1 METFERFFK
10 SGSFKSNSRTR
21 LKLRD
26 NRNEL
31 IDNSIDSDN
40 NNNDIKSL
48 DINNTNTIISSDVL
62 KASIDE
68 TIDPTDVED
77 IDNDESSVWIEVLDE
92 ESGLSYYWNT
102 ETNETTSLGDPKPE
116 IYSLEFDAKDDDN
129 VNKKRERKKK
139 KKNEKKGLEI
149 IEESSEIQLQDFQ
162 STDQRDNEIPNIDT
176 ISNNENVVDT
186 IDNKVID
193 EIIREAKS
201 LNIVT
206 IIDNEINIQEDLSN
220 RNDDIS
226 ICNVMNDESNNKMIE
241 VVDVIKCDTTI
252 SSIIDTETSIEVIQT
267 INTSETPIIE
277 SINNNGKNNTLKKD
291 LKKINDNDTKLSTD
305 TNIKSRRK
313 NSIKSNSIKI
323 TPIKQKS
330 IKSNNDNKDK
340 ERKRGFTTFFVD
352 MFKSVVGNSMETCV
366 KDNKFD
372 KSIEI
377 ESINNDEIVISDTIS
392 KNVDKQQEV
401 ETKDEDDNE
410 DDVIIEGM
418 ASYPPLLEYSEFDV
432 PSDVI
437 MSPKVK
443 VTIERCKICTLP
455 TGTCK
460 HTLNETVDNNNTTIS
475 SLIENKE
482 KGKISYPSMKKSS
495 IKVDD
500 DYIDFTIDEEAL
512 LINWNN
518 DQLKIKKDLLTVIVS
533 SFDLND
539 EKAAN
544 KSISDKTNDILIKEL
559 NNTIQDKFLANSY
572 DDIRQAA
579 ITFRHILRQDKL
591 KINLE
596 NDLKLKGRL
605 CNYPIISSPRNQ
617 NRSSNATSPIQ
628 KRSKNIIGHSTCL
641 TYIPKTSL

>member
-1 METFERFFK
+1 M
-10 SGSFKSNSRTR
+10 
-21 LKLRD
+21 
-26 NRNEL
+26 
-31 IDNSIDSDN
+31 
-40 NNNDIKSL
+40 
-48 DINNTNTIISSDVL
+48 V
-62 KASIDE
+62 
-68 TIDPTDVED
+68 
-77 IDNDESSVWIEVLDE
+77 
-92 ESGLSYYWNT
+92 
-102 ETNETTSLGDPKPE
+102 
-116 IYSLEFDAKDDDN
+116 
-129 VNKKRERKKK
+129 
-139 KKNEKKGLEI
+139 
-149 IEESSEIQLQDFQ
+149 
-162 STDQRDNEIPNIDT
+162 
-176 ISNNENVVDT
+176 
-186 IDNKVID
+186 
-193 EIIREAKS
+193 
-201 LNIVT
+201 
-206 IIDNEINIQEDLSN
+206 
-220 RNDDIS
+220 
-226 ICNVMNDESNNKMIE
+226 E
-241 VVDVIKCDTTI
+241 VVDVIKYDTTI

-267 INTSETPIIE
+267 INMTETPIFE

-340 ERKRGFTTFFVD
+340 ERKRGFTNFFVD
-352 MFKSVVGNSMETCV
+352 MFKSVVGNSLETCV

-377 ESINNDEIVISDTIS
+377 ESTNNDENVIIDNTIS

-401 ETKDEDDNE
+401 ETKDEEYNE
-410 DDVIIEGM
+410 DDVIIEGI
-418 ASYPPLLEYSEFDV
+418 ASYPPLLEYSEFDA

-443 VTIERCKICTLP
+443 LTIERCKICTLP
-455 TGTCK
+455 MGTCK
-460 HTLNETVDNNNTTIS
+460 HTLNETVNNNNTTIN
-475 SLIENKE
+475 SLVDNQE

-495 IKVDD
+495 KKVDDD

-512 LINWNN
+512 SINWNN

-539 EKAAN
+539 EKTAN

-559 NNTIQDKFLANSY
+559 NNTIQDKFLANSSI

-579 ITFRHILRQDKL
+579 LSFRHILKQDKL
-591 KINLE
+591 KINLQ
-596 NDLKLKGRL
+596 NDLQLQGPL

-617 NRSSNATSPIQ
+617 NRSSNTTSPIQ

>member
-1 METFERFFK
+1 MKTFERFFK
-10 SGSFKSNSRTR
+10 SGSFKGNSRTR

-31 IDNSIDSDN
+31 IDNIIDSN
-40 NNNDIKSL
+40 NNSNDIKSL
-48 DINNTNTIISSDVL
+48 DTNNNNNNTIISTDVL
-62 KASIDE
+62 KESIDEE
-68 TIDPTDVED
+68 TIDPTDIED
-77 IDNDESSVWIEVLDE
+77 IDNDESSVWIEVFDE

-116 IYSLEFDAKDDDN
+116 IYSLNEEFDVKDDDQ
-129 VNKKRERKKK
+129 VNKKKEKKNK
-139 KKNEKKGLEI
+139 KKNENKGLEI
-149 IEESSEIQLQDFQ
+149 IEESSDIQLQDFQ
-162 STDQRDNEIPNIDT
+162 PTDQRDKEIPYIDTVSNFIDT
-176 ISNNENVVDT
+176 IDDK
-186 IDNKVID
+186 IIA
-193 EIIREAKS
+193 EILR
-201 LNIVT
+201 
-206 IIDNEINIQEDLSN
+206 
-220 RNDDIS
+220 DDIS
-226 ICNVMNDESNNKMIE
+226 IHSIMNDENNNKMVD
-241 VVDVIKCDTTI
+241 VVDAIKYDTTV
-252 SSIIDTETSIEVIQT
+252 SSIVDTETSIEVIQT
-267 INTSETPIIE
+267 INMTETPIFE

-313 NSIKSNSIKI
+313 SSIKSNSIKI
-323 TPIKQKS
+323 IPIKQKS
-330 IKSNNDNKDK
+330 IKSNNDNKAK

-352 MFKSVVGNSMETCV
+352 MFKSVVGNSLETCV
-366 KDNKFD
+366 KDTKFD
-372 KSIEI
+372 ESIEI
-377 ESINNDEIVISDTIS
+377 ESTNNDENVIIDNTIA
-392 KNVDKQQEV
+392 KNNNKQQEI
-401 ETKDEDDNE
+401 ETKDEDYNDL
-410 DDVIIEGM
+410 IIEGI

-443 VTIERCKICTLP
+443 LTIERCKICTLP
-455 TGTCK
+455 MGTCK
-460 HTLNETVDNNNTTIS
+460 HTLNKIVNNNNTIIS
-475 SLIENKE
+475 SLVDNQE

-495 IKVDD
+495 KKVDDD

-512 LINWNN
+512 SINWNN

-539 EKAAN
+539 EKIAN

-559 NNTIQDKFLANSY
+559 NNTIQDKFLANSNI

-579 ITFRHILRQDKL
+579 ASFRHILKQDKL
-591 KINLE
+591 KINFQ
-596 NDLKLKGRL
+596 NDLQLQGRL

-617 NRSSNATSPIQ
+617 NRSSNTTSPIQ